1 MKSLYLLDDEYESDS
16 DLSHDGD
23 DKDFTK
29 KEVKMYNKFFDFIK
43 GNYKKLEKQYPVT
56 KSEKRLKNM
65 RDEIVEK
72 LIELYGVVSKEFI
85 KYKKDE
91 GELLREITMRFIL
104 NIDGGFTNKGL
115 LDYALYDIKP
125 ENLVNIRS
133 NTKKLLFDYFDFVRS
148 NYEVFLEE
156 FPQLKIDD
164 DEFIEKL
171 ISIYKVG
178 NKKFKDFIKSKK
190 PLIVDLTE
198 YILNN
203 PKETNKK
210 VFGNL
215 DEDLFDDAL

>member
-85 KYKKDE
+85 K
-91 GELLREITMRFIL
+91 F
-104 NIDGGFTNKGL
+104 GFFK
-115 LDYALYDIKP
+115 
-125 ENLVNIRS
+125 
-133 NTKKLLFDYFDFVRS
+133 
-148 NYEVFLEE
+148 
-156 FPQLKIDD
+156 
-164 DEFIEKL
+164 
-171 ISIYKVG
+171 SI
-178 NKKFKDFIKSKK
+178 
-190 PLIVDLTE
+190 
-198 YILNN
+198 
-203 PKETNKK
+203 
-210 VFGNL
+210 
-215 DEDLFDDAL
+215 